1 MAEFLFVQPARQ
13 VSLASGVLTLRGMNP
28 STLYFSDRP
37 ERVVGRFTTGEFVA
51 EWGKGS
57 DSFKSDSPN
66 ATLAILDHEEPE
78 EVVVVLKRPRLA
90 GGDLVY
96 DVEVLD
102 GAKTLDGGA
111 ASLFID
117 TIGRPLTPMSYA
129 GVARRTS
136 RRTARRVTRRRR

>member
-1 MAEFLFVQPARQ
+1 MPR
-13 VSLASGVLTLRGMNP
+13 LRI
-28 STLYFSDRP
+28 LLDECVDR
-37 ERVVGRFTTGEFVA
+37 RFTTGEFVA
-51 EWGKGS
+51 EWDKGS
-57 DSFKSDSPN
+57 DSFKSDPPN
-66 ATLAILDHEEPE
+66 ATLAALDHDEPK
-78 EVVVVLKRPRLA
+78 EVVVVLNRPRLS

-96 DVEVLD
+96 DVEVID

-136 RRTARRVTRRRR
+136 RRTARRVTRRR

>member
-1 MAEFLFVQPARQ
+1 V
-13 VSLASGVLTLRGMNP
+13 
-28 STLYFSDRP
+28 
-37 ERVVGRFTTGEFVA
+37 
-51 EWGKGS
+51 
-57 DSFKSDSPN
+57 
-66 ATLAILDHEEPE
+66 

-111 ASLFID
+111 STLFID
-117 TIGRPLTPMSYA
+117 VIGRPLTPMSYA

>member
-1 MAEFLFVQPARQ
+1 VQSARE
-13 VSLASGVLTLRGMNP
+13 VSLASNVLTLRGVNP

-37 ERVVGRFTTGEFVA
+37 ERIVGRFTTGEFVA
-51 EWGKGS
+51 EWDKGS
-57 DSFKSDSPN
+57 DSFKSNPPN
-66 ATLAILDHEEPE
+66 ATLAVLDHDEPK
-78 EVVVVLKRPRLA
+78 EVVVVLNRPRLSD
-90 GGDLVY
+90 GDLVY
-96 DVEVLD
+96 DVEVID

-136 RRTARRVTRRRR
+136 RRTARRVTRRR